1 MSKKTF
7 SGEYDV
13 DGLRVGLRVPVY
25 LWKEENLVYAM
36 SPALDITGYGY
47 TEEEAQKSFEVMMEE
62 FVSYTHRK
70 KTIYKV
76 LEGLGW
82 TTNKKKK
89 RVAAPLMEDLLRD
102 NEELRN
108 ILKRPGVKQYDQEL
122 ALAL

>member
-13 DGLRVGLRVPVY
+13 DGLRVGLHVPVY

-102 NEELRN
+102 NEELRD
-108 ILKRPGVKQYDQEL
+108 ILKKPGVKQYDQEL